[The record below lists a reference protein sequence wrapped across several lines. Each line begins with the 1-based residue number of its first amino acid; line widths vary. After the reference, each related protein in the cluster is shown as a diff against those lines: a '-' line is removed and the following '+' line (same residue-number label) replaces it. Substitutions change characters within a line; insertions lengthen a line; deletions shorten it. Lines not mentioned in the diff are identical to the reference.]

1 MYLSR
6 LTLDPRSREAR
17 RWLGDCHLLHTVT
30 MRAFPRADD
39 EAARAALGVL
49 FRVEEDRRT
58 GEVRVFVQS
67 NVLPEWA
74 IEAPGVRIDPPIAL
88 DALEATI
95 ANGRRYRFRLR
106 ANPTRRV
113 HRRAALGP
121 DPARGRL
128 RAEHEDSVGK
138 RVEIRDEAAQL
149 AWLQRKGENAGFR
162 LVRAT
167 LAKEEENVPATSA
180 DPGGRLRGEKR
191 GLARE
196 IVFGTAL
203 FEGELE
209 VTEPAA
215 FREVLSRGIGPG
227 KAFGCGL
234 LSVVPA
240 G

>member
-17 RWLGDCHLLHTVT
+17 RWLGNCHLLHTVI

-49 FRVEEDRRT
+49 FRVEEERRA
-58 GEVRVFVQS
+58 GEVRVLVQS
-67 NVLPEWA
+67 NVPPEWS
-74 IEAPGVRIDPPIAL
+74 IEAPGVRIDRPVPL
-88 DALEATI
+88 DTLVATI

-113 HRRAALGP
+113 HRRATLGP

-128 RAEHEDSVGK
+128 RPEKDEAAGK
-138 RVEIRDEAAQL
+138 RVEIRDEAARL
-149 AWLQRKGENAGFR
+149 AWLQRKGEQSGFQ
-162 LVRAT
+162 LVYAS
-167 LAKEEENVPATSA
+167 LAKEGENVVATSA
-180 DPGGRLRGEKR
+180 DPAGLVRGEKR
-191 GLARE
+191 GLDRE

-203 FEGELE
+203 FEGILE
-209 VTEPAA
+209 VTNAEA
-215 FREVLSRGIGPG
+215 FREALVHGIGPG

-234 LSVVPA
+234 LSIAPRA
-240 G
+240 